1 MDWSERLADGGP
13 PGGPKFIAQPATD
26 PMSSRNGAGLM
37 GEGGHRAV
45 TESSLPRQ
53 PNPIVLVLDSLE
65 PADVA
70 ALIEQ
75 VAAGARPD
83 HPNVILCDLAQL
95 AEAHMGTVDAL
106 ARLALR
112 ARRLGC
118 SISLRDPSSELCEL
132 LAFAG
137 LGGVLPRSPGS
148 GVEVVREPEQR
159 EEPLGVEEE
168 RDPTDPPVA

>member
-1 MDWSERLADGGP
+1 M
-13 PGGPKFIAQPATD
+13 
-26 PMSSRNGAGLM
+26 
-37 GEGGHRAV
+37 

-53 PNPIVLVLDSLE
+53 PNTIVLVLDSLD
-65 PADVA
+65 PADVGP
-70 ALIEQ
+70 LIEH
-75 VAAGARPD
+75 VVPGADPD
-83 HPNVILCDLAQL
+83 GPSLILCDLTQL
-95 AEAHMGTVDAL
+95 AGADMGTVDAL

-148 GVEVVREPEQR
+148 DVEVVREPEQR